1 MSQLNA
7 DQCYIFTDT
16 ETTGLDINFSQII
29 QIGSILTDESLNQE
43 NSQDIGCKLL
53 PWIVPSPEAYLVHK
67 KIESLDENAQSHYE
81 MMKTLRLL
89 GWIGQKNEMR
99 FT

>member
-7 DQCYIFTDT
+7 DSCYIFTDT

-29 QIGSILTDESLNQE
+29 QIGSLLTDESLKEE

-67 KIESLDENAQSHYE
+67 KVESLGDDSMSHYE
-81 MMKTLRLL
+81 MMRLL
-89 GWIGQKNEMR
+89 RSTWLE
-99 FT
+99 